1 MCNKITGKK
10 CMYFILKSKLTALK
24 AVAIVLFSEKVKF
37 YSVSKQQNKEC
48 TFFTLQFS
56 LMLLALL

>member
-1 MCNKITGKK
+1 
-10 CMYFILKSKLTALK
+10 MYFILKSRLTALK
-24 AVAIVLFSEKVKF
+24 AVAIVFSEKVKF

>member
-1 MCNKITGKK
+1 
-10 CMYFILKSKLTALK
+10 MYFILESKLTALK
-24 AVAIVLFSEKVKF
+24 AVAIILFSEKVKF

-56 LMLLALL
+56 LMLLAPLRKLSHAEET

>member
-10 CMYFILKSKLTALK
+10 CMYFILKSRLTALK
-24 AVAIVLFSEKVKF
+24 AVAIVFSEKVKF